1 MKTAEI
7 TLPEP
12 VLQAVQEGR
21 HAQAVEML
29 SLHLVVSQEEAQQQL
44 DRYLELNPP
53 IPLRGAGVIAK
64 SKLNGLVWLGLIL
77 LMAAV
82 YLLLA

>member
-1 MKTAEI
+1 MKKAEV
-7 TLPEP
+7 TLPKP

-21 HAQAVEML
+21 YTQAVEML
-29 SLHLVVSQEEAQQQL
+29 SVHLVVSQEEAQQQL

-53 IPLRGAGVIAK
+53 IPLRGAGVIAE
-64 SKLNGLVWLGLIL
+64 SKLNAWIWFGLIL

-82 YLLLA
+82 YLLIA

>member
-21 HAQAVEML
+21 YAQAVEML

-53 IPLRGAGVIAK
+53 IPLRGAGVIAQ
-64 SKLNGLVWLGLIL
+64 SKLNGWIWLGLIL